1 MCIINHFFFF
11 FKWNLQQLIQ
21 LDILYKKI
29 LRTFFAKDNS
39 YGNRR
44 DKYLLNHSIH
54 IYSHLSQQT
63 GNIHAKRSYQLL
75 NIFLRITICTTNH
88 SIVIKQYEIRLDQEI
103 EKIHSL
109 ASFPLPLNS
118 KGNELFQQRSPSRA
132 HIPGT
137 TATHPS
143 RRRREERERGGLG
156 RSMIT
161 PSYYLDAVELLCPM
175 RLAERRDNAVLGF
188 LPIRITAAIVPS
200 SRGHR
205 RRQKE
210 AARGSSFP
218 ERAPLCPRDYE
229 LASISWMEHPSSS
242 PPLPRIMGGWCTHYC
257 DVVATIRFRN
267 RVPYR
272 DARERAFL
280 VRRRRR
286 QKFSSGYNTGLLF
299 DESRWFIA
307 WFAMCTFFF
316 FPLSF

>member
-1 MCIINHFFFF
+1 M
-11 FKWNLQQLIQ
+11 IQ

-175 RLAERRDNAVLGF
+175 RLA
-188 LPIRITAAIVPS
+188 TTPS
-200 SRGHR
+200 SASCRSVLR
-205 RRQKE
+205 
-210 AARGSSFP
+210 P
-218 ERAPLCPRDYE
+218 PLCLPPEDIAEGRRKLLEDRHFRS
-229 LASISWMEHPSSS
+229 AHRFVPVIMSS
-242 PPLPRIMGGWCTHYC
+242 H
-257 DVVATIRFRN
+257 RFRGWSIL
-267 RVPYR
+267 P
-272 DARERAFL
+272 A
-280 VRRRRR
+280 
-286 QKFSSGYNTGLLF
+286 LL
-299 DESRWFIA
+299 
-307 WFAMCTFFF
+307 
-316 FPLSF
+316 LSPA

>member
-1 MCIINHFFFF
+1 MP
-11 FKWNLQQLIQ
+11 
-21 LDILYKKI
+21 D
-29 LRTFFAKDNS
+29 
-39 YGNRR
+39 
-44 DKYLLNHSIH
+44 
-54 IYSHLSQQT
+54 
-63 GNIHAKRSYQLL
+63 
-75 NIFLRITICTTNH
+75 
-88 SIVIKQYEIRLDQEI
+88 
-103 EKIHSL
+103 
-109 ASFPLPLNS
+109 
-118 KGNELFQQRSPSRA
+118 
-132 HIPGT
+132 
-137 TATHPS
+137 AT
-143 RRRREERERGGLG
+143 
-156 RSMIT
+156 
-161 PSYYLDAVELLCPM
+161 
-175 RLAERRDNAVLGF
+175 RDNAVLGF

-316 FPLSF
+316 SSFVLVERGGMLGGWLFTRLLSGYGVPFKAGRSGENGG